1 MFGGRAPMP
10 SAARIYMGL
19 GVSSRRITVECEV
32 MTFFFMQSF
41 VVAPLP
47 IRSYVGLGMNSR
59 NYIVMNLNLW
69 KIFGAPT
76 PRSEPS
82 KQSTRSDMVL
92 KSQRG
97 FWGATPMPIRTY
109 KGLRGATPLPLGTYE
124 GQCVTMNFC
133 TMHSVNVFCVASLTY
148 DIPLAWSSSASS
160 HDASAMYNM
169 RPSAWASAESSHDA
183 GTGQHQ

>member
-1 MFGGRAPMP
+1 MP
-10 SAARIYMGL
+10 RDARTYMRL
-19 GVSSRRITVECEV
+19 GVSSRCIIVECAV

-59 NYIVMNLNLW
+59 NFIVMNMNLW
-69 KIFGAPT
+69 RIFGAPT

-109 KGLRGATPLPLGTYE
+109 KGLRGATPLPLGTYK
-124 GQCVTMNFC
+124 GLCITMVVC
-133 TMHSVNVFCVASLTY
+133 TMHLVN
-148 DIPLAWSSSASS
+148 
-160 HDASAMYNM
+160 MY
-169 RPSAWASAESSHDA
+169 RIV
-183 GTGQHQ
+183 T